1 MKRRVLPFVAALSV
15 LSGCA
20 ALPARVDASGYA
32 SMSCMELDNAI
43 GDNAKAITQLALDRG
58 RAAGMSIPAW
68 LLGASATV
76 EAVNERRSA
85 RIMGLQEQQAAM
97 KAARARAC

>member
-1 MKRRVLPFVAALSV
+1 
-15 LSGCA
+15 
-20 ALPARVDASGYA
+20 
-32 SMSCMELDNAI
+32 MSCMELDNAI

-58 RAAGMSIPAW
+58 RAARMSIPTW

-76 EAVNERRSA
+76 DAVNERRSA

-97 KAARARAC
+97 KAARARTC